1 MTTSPVKHALP
12 RNRTRAHIKRHL
24 PLYVMLLPVIVY
36 LLIFAYYPMAG
47 LVIAFKDWRIMGGIW
62 GSPWASTDGA
72 LDLFKHF
79 RMLFSDPL
87 FLEKL
92 VNTLRISSLKL
103 LFGFPV
109 PILITI
115 LLNEMSSLKLS
126 KTFQVVS
133 YLPYFISWVII
144 SGILISMTSTGSSFQ
159 GIMTMFFGREIY
171 FFTDNNRFLGMV
183 VASDIWKGAGW
194 ATIIYFA
201 AITNISPE
209 LYEAADI
216 DGASR
221 LQKMRYITLPGLVPA
236 MSIML
241 ILQVSGLIYGGFDQ
255 IFNMYNRT
263 VYEKGDILETYLFR
277 IGINDGQYDVA
288 TAVGL
293 FNSLIAFTLIIIAN
307 KVIKKIGGQ
316 GIW

>member
-1 MTTSPVKHALP
+1 MQ
-12 RNRTRAHIKRHL
+12 HIKNQQKSTKISYFAKNYR
-24 PLYVMLLPVIVY
+24 LYLMLLPVIAY
-36 LLIFAYYPMAG
+36 LIIFSYYPMSG
-47 LVIAFKDWRIMGGIW
+47 LIISFKDWRINGGIW
-62 GSPWASTDGA
+62 GSPWATSDGS

-79 RMLFSDPL
+79 KVLFNDPMFIQK
-87 FLEKL
+87 FL
-92 VNTLRISSLKL
+92 NTIRISTLKL
-103 LFGFPV
+103 LIGFPV
-109 PILITI
+109 PIIITI

-144 SGILISMTSTGSSFQ
+144 SGILINMTSAGSAFQ
-159 GIMTMFFGREIY
+159 GVMTSFFGKELY
-171 FFTDNNRFLGMV
+171 FFTDNNLFLSMV
-183 VASDIWKGAGW
+183 VMSDIWKGAGW

-201 AITNISPE
+201 AITNIGSE

-221 LQKMRYITLPGLVPA
+221 FQKIIYITLPGMLPA
-236 MSIML
+236 ISIML

-263 VYEKGDILETYLFR
+263 VFEKGDILETYLFR

-293 FNSLIAFTLIIIAN
+293 FNSLIAFVLIIFAN
-307 KVIKKIGGQ
+307 KIIKKVGGE